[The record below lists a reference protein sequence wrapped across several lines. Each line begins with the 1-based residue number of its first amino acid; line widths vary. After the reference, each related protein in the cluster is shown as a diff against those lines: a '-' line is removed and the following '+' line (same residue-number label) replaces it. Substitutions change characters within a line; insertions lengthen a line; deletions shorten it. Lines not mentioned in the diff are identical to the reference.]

1 MTDEYG
7 PDDPRWEAVHRF
19 LDGLSPLPE
28 RRQVE
33 RWMSDDLSVQRYIKA
48 HKKVWSMIGRR
59 IGASPVDPEDAW
71 ESVQDRIAEHDRRD
85 RFSLPGRGIEHL
97 RVVDGGLAE
106 GMPRRRIPWRVISAS
121 AAVLLIG
128 TTYVVVRVATG
139 PSVAV
144 SYVAMR
150 GETPHEQRLPDG
162 TRVVLAPDSRLS
174 FAIDRAGDHVATLV
188 GEASFAVEHRADRV
202 FLVRAGDIETRDL
215 GTEFD
220 VRAYPGGDARVAVK
234 SGRVSVRTPYG
245 TEVLDGG
252 RLEQVDIAARAV
264 RVTAVSSA
272 YFDWT
277 AGRLA
282 FTDTPLREVAETI
295 GRKYNLDIE
304 IADAG
309 LAAVPVTITV
319 ADGTVEH
326 TLGLLTQ
333 TVAGLQYNLA
343 EHKVQL
349 FRQ

>member
-28 RRQVE
+28 RREVE

-48 HKKVWSMIGRR
+48 HTKVWSMIGRR
-59 IGASPVDPEDAW
+59 IGKNPVDPENAW

-85 RFSLPGRGIEHL
+85 RFSLPGRGLEHL

-106 GMPRRRIPWRVISAS
+106 GMSRRHVPWRTISVS
-121 AAVLLIG
+121 AAVVLIS
-128 TTYVVVRVATG
+128 TTYLISRVVTVQ
-139 PSVAV
+139 SVPV
-144 SYVAMR
+144 SYMAMR

-162 TRVVLAPDSRLS
+162 ARVVLAPDSRLS
-174 FAIDRAGDHVATLV
+174 FAIDRAGNHVATLV
-188 GEASFAVEHRADRV
+188 GEASFIVEHRADRV

-234 SGRVSVRTPYG
+234 SGRVSVKTPYG
-245 TEVLDGG
+245 SEILEGG
-252 RLEQVDIAARAV
+252 RLGQVDVAGAV
-264 RVTAVSSA
+264 HVTAVSSA

-333 TVAGLQYNLA
+333 TVAGLQYKLA